1 MRGPVTLIID
11 PDPGFVCWLGQL
23 LSQAGSE
30 VIPALSCRE
39 AIRLVAELNLP
50 IDLAIVDPGLRGV
63 NRAIRT
69 LRKRFPLLRTVV
81 VRTADQDAMP
91 AIDGSTT
98 LKRTFGSVQAS
109 RQQWLTS
116 VRGILKNVMAA
127 GPELRVGGKLLV
139 NDGWLSRR

>member
-1 MRGPVTLIID
+1 MRDPVTLIID
-11 PDPGFVCWLGQL
+11 PDPGFICWFGQL

-63 NRAIRT
+63 NRAIRA
-69 LRKRFPLLRTVV
+69 LRKRFPSLRTVA

-91 AIDGSTT
+91 AIDASAT
-98 LKRTFGSVQAS
+98 LKRSFGAVRAS
-109 RQQWLTS
+109 RQQCLRS
-116 VRGILKNVMAA
+116 VCRILKDVMAVA
-127 GPELRVGGKLLV
+127 
-139 NDGWLSRR
+139 

>member
-23 LSQAGSE
+23 LSQAGSQ
-30 VIPALSCRE
+30 VIPALSCRP
-39 AIRLVAELNLP
+39 AIQLVAELNLP

-81 VRTADQDAMP
+81 VRTADQDTMP
-91 AIDGSTT
+91 AIDASAT
-98 LKRTFGSVQAS
+98 LKRSFGSVRAS
-109 RQQWLTS
+109 RQQWLRS
-116 VRGILKNVMAA
+116 VRRILKDVMAA
-127 GPELRVGGKLLV
+127 A
-139 NDGWLSRR
+139 